1 MRQPSVYDLYWLSE
15 DNDGLFVPLLA
26 NLLYNTFLYF
36 YNIELLELLIL
47 LKLLFEIRYSLE

>member
-47 LKLLFEIRYSLE
+47 L

>member
-15 DNDGLFVPLLA
+15 DNDRLLVPLLA

-47 LKLLFEIRYSLE
+47 L